1 EPRSDLM
8 KTTKQSTFGATLRT
22 TILLASLSG
31 LLVVIGALIGGPST
45 AAVFLGIALLIN
57 LGSYFFSDKLALK
70 MSRAEPIEESEAPRL
85 YQIVRELTTRADL
98 PMPRLYMIPQDQP
111 NAFATGRNP
120 KHSAVAVT
128 RGITKLLSEDE
139 LRGVLAHEL
148 GHVRNHDILLTSVV
162 ATIASAITWIG
173 YMVLWV
179 GGDS

>member
-1 EPRSDLM
+1 MS
-8 KTTKQSTFGATLRT
+8 TTKQSTWGATLRT

-31 LLVVIGALIGGPST
+31 LLVVIGALIGGPRPRASSS
-45 AAVFLGIALLIN
+45 ASPWLIN
-57 LGSYFFSDKLALK
+57 LGSYFFSDKMALA
-70 MSRAEPIEESEAPRL
+70 MSRAKPIEESEAPRL
-85 YQIVRELTTRADL
+85 YEIVRELTTRADL

-148 GHVRNHDILLTSVV
+148 DARPATATS
-162 ATIASAITWIG
+162 
-173 YMVLWV
+173 
-179 GGDS
+179 